1 MAEHTRE
8 KALKDFDSYEKLEIT
23 EVNYTNDHC
32 WIETQRI
39 ILVGFTMDSS
49 VE

>member
-1 MAEHTRE
+1 MADDTRE
-8 KALKDFDSYEKLEIT
+8 KALEDFDSYEKLEIT
-23 EVNYTNDHC
+23 EVNHRNNHC
-32 WIETQRI
+32 LIEARRI